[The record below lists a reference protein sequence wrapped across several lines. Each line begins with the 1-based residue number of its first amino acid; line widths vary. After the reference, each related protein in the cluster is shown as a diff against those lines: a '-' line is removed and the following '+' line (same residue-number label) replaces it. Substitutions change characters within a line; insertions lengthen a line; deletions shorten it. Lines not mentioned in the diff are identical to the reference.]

1 MDITFDFYI
10 PVISI
15 LRERDIAYIIAPY
28 EADAQLSFLSRNGL
42 VDFIIATDGDML
54 PYGCDRLFYRM
65 NNDGIGRYIERSKVF
80 KSKEIGL
87 TEFTEDMF
95 LFMCIL
101 AKCDYLNN
109 IPRVGIKTAIE
120 AVRVGKT
127 VDAIFAHL
135 QQRFTLP
142 EGYREGFQKALHTFH
157 YQVVFDPVQE
167 RQVFLQS
174 PPQSLDLSSHSYLGR
189 IEKDDER
196 AVELAQGVRNPKTG
210 EIMAVDWRGR
220 ETRSYAIVRVVKR
233 NSSGLLPF
241 FSRHKREGC
250 IVKDDRR
257 KREKKEHGKDGA
269 GFPIE

>member
-10 PVISI
+10 PVIST
-15 LRERDIAYIIAPY
+15 LRARSIAYIIAPY

-65 NNDGIGRYIERSKVF
+65 NSDGIGRYIERSKVF
-80 KSKEIGL
+80 KSKEVGL

-95 LFMCIL
+95 LYMCIL

-120 AVRVGKT
+120 AVRMGRT
-127 VDAIFAHL
+127 IDTTFAYL

-142 EGYREGFQKALHTFH
+142 EGYREGFQKALNTFRH
-157 YQVVFDPVQE
+157 QVVFDPVQE
-167 RQVFLQS
+167 CQVFLQ
-174 PPQSLDLSSHSYLGR
+174 PPSASLDLSLHPYLGR

-196 AVELAQGVRNPKTG
+196 AVELAQGIRNPKTG
-210 EIMAVDWRGR
+210 EYSEVNWEGK
-220 ETRSYAIVRVVKR
+220 ETRSYTIVRTVKR
-233 NSSGLLPF
+233 NKDGLTPF
-241 FSRHKREGC
+241 FSRHKRAVCTVE
-250 IVKDDRR
+250 DDGR
-257 KREKKEHGKDGA
+257 KRKKKE
-269 GFPIE
+269 E